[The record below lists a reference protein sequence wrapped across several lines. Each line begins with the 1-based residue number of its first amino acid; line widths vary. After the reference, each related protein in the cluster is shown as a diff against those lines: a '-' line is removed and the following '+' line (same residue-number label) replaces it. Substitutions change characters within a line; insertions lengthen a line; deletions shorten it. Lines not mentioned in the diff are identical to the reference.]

1 MKTLE
6 SRLSL
11 KEFPLSERPYER
23 IELYGAENL
32 SDAEL
37 LAVIIKT
44 GTKSESAVDVA
55 RKLLMAGGDNGFL
68 PLYDM
73 SLEQLKEISGIGRV
87 KAIQIKALIQIC
99 IRMSSFTPNTDI
111 SIIKSSVDVSKLL
124 MQQMRCLKKEVFK
137 VVMLNTRNHVIKI
150 VEISVGSLS
159 SSLVHPRE
167 VFVDAVKCSCASVIL
182 VHNHPSGDPE
192 PSNDD
197 IVTTDRLVKAGEI
210 VGIKVLDHI
219 VIGNGTFISLK
230 MKGLM

>member
-1 MKTLE
+1 MKILD
-6 SRLSL
+6 SKLSL
-11 KEFPLSERPYER
+11 KELPSSERPYER
-23 IELYGAENL
+23 IELYGAGNL

-37 LAVIIKT
+37 LSVIIKT
-44 GTKSESAVDVA
+44 GTKNESAIDVA
-55 RKLLMAGGDNGFL
+55 RKLIKAGGDNGL
-68 PLYDM
+68 IQLYDM

-87 KAIQIKALIQIC
+87 KAIQLKALLEIC
-99 IRMSSFTPNTDI
+99 NRMTAFTPNSDI
-111 SIIKSSVDVSKLL
+111 NIIKSSVDVSKLL

-150 VEISVGSLS
+150 TEVSVGSLS

-167 VFVDAVKCSCASVIL
+167 VFVDAIKCSCASMIL

-197 IVTTDRLVKAGEI
+197 VETTDRLVKAGEI
-210 VGIKVLDHI
+210 IGIKVLDHI
-219 VIGNGTFISLK
+219 VIGNGIFVSLK